1 MRISFARNSAGAPE
15 ITGINNYYPFGLN
28 HIGGGNISPF
38 SNYHSYKFGGKEL
51 QETGM
56 YDFGA
61 RMYMP
66 DLGRWGVIDPMAE
79 IMRRHSPYNYA
90 FNNPIS
96 FIDPDG
102 MAPLNQF
109 RMMSDSRPDATSGW
123 TNPNWLGR
131 GSYGN
136 IDYGETL
143 APGGGGG
150 VYETDYGTVYEGSY
164 ARDAF
169 SDLVSGN
176 PPRSKNNGSI
186 WNKIG
191 QFFKGLFSKENLAVA
206 ATSHGTLEIGELQ
219 LITAEY
225 YASARAGI
233 GIAGASIGAATL
245 GAILMPTMMKDAEYN
260 WTRDLPLDVPI
271 TTGDINRNG
280 ILLYRGVS
288 SKAKG
293 SMYFE
298 AMQGV
303 AIPGGFRQVATTFG
317 PHRDMELHAG
327 GDNLSIWTSWT
338 SDINVARDFATGN
351 AFYTNGVPGIIMS
364 KTFTTGQAVPNP
376 FTLAESEWLV
386 TGVTYGAKV
395 QYVLPRSK

>member
-1 MRISFARNSAGAPE
+1 MGNVRVSFARNSAGAPE
-15 ITGINNYYPFGLN
+15 ITGTNNYYPFGLN
-28 HIGGGNISPF
+28 HIGGGKSPF
-38 SNYHSYKFGGKEL
+38 SSYHAYKFGGKEL
-51 QETGM
+51 QKTGM

-66 DLGRWGVIDPMAE
+66 DLGRWGVIDPLAE
-79 IMRRHSPYNYA
+79 TMRRYSPYNYA

-143 APGGGGG
+143 APGGGGS
-150 VYETDYGTVYEGSY
+150 VYESEYGTVYEGSY

-191 QFFKGLFSKENLAVA
+191 GFFRGLFGSEKRAKVEAGPAVEITESQFKIGDITGLLLQTFLFGNTDPYSAIGNMGVGPYAEERENVGIVGMLFINPEAAAEGLERKALSRAAMSKIWGASSLRIDPENLPKTV
-206 ATSHGTLEIGELQ
+206 TNDFINIL
-219 LITAEY
+219 
-225 YASARAGI
+225 AGRGNPI
-233 GIAGASIGAATL
+233 MRNGVQETVRHNVKWAGALEWKI
-245 GAILMPTMMKDAEYN
+245 KD
-260 WTRDLPLDVPI
+260 
-271 TTGDINRNG
+271 
-280 ILLYRGVS
+280 
-288 SKAKG
+288 
-293 SMYFE
+293 
-298 AMQGV
+298 
-303 AIPGGFRQVATTFG
+303 IPGSTLNGSRIIQHPDG
-317 PHRDMELHAG
+317 RLG
-327 GDNLSIWTSWT
+327 GGVDHDYTKIIQIPTS
-338 SDINVARDFATGN
+338 S
-351 AFYTNGVPGIIMS
+351 
-364 KTFTTGQAVPNP
+364 AVK
-376 FTLAESEWLV
+376 W
-386 TGVTYGAKV
+386 K
-395 QYVLPRSK
+395 

>member
-1 MRISFARNSAGAPE
+1 
-15 ITGINNYYPFGLN
+15 
-28 HIGGGNISPF
+28 
-38 SNYHSYKFGGKEL
+38 
-51 QETGM
+51 M

-150 VYETDYGTVYEGSY
+150 VYETYYGTVYEGSY

-176 PPRSKNNGSI
+176 PPRPKNKKPNIFQRIGNFFNKLLGNNNGAGI
-186 WNKIG
+186 TT
-191 QFFKGLFSKENLAVA
+191 FA
-206 ATSHGTLEIGELQ
+206 AGAQVSRIVQIGELVQ
-219 LITAEY
+219 LNAQAFY
-225 YASARAGI
+225 SASGTLATR
-233 GIAGASIGAATL
+233 SIWA
-245 GAILMPTMMKDAEYN
+245 
-260 WTRDLPLDVPI
+260 LPLILNGDSSHARGYDIPITGTTDVPADESEQRI
-271 TTGDINRNG
+271 T
-280 ILLYRGVS
+280 LYRGVCVGHYDY
-288 SKAKG
+288 KNALKG
-293 SMYFE
+293 M
-298 AMQGV
+298 AV
-303 AIPGGFRQVATTFG
+303 PLGGHND
-317 PHRDMELHAG
+317 PDSHNW
-327 GDNLSIWTSWT
+327 GDTESVFTSWT
-338 SDINVARDFATGN
+338 TNINIALKFANKNGSGGVLLSKDFLVRETIPSPDTYN
-351 AFYTNGVPGIIMS
+351 EQEILIQGI
-364 KTFTTGQAVPNP
+364 
-376 FTLAESEWLV
+376 V
-386 TGVTYGAKV
+386 TGAFPFIQK
-395 QYVLPRSK
+395 R